1 MITIKKRIKSFK
13 MTMKINNTKN
23 IFYPFP
29 MFYNPNMKMQNE
41 NKQPSI
47 YYMMVPYMMYDP
59 NSLDLKDKN
68 SNSNYPIYSQ
78 YFPNPNF
85 PNLNEQSNQD
95 YSFNQIPYFPM
106 IYPMN
111 NMLMMDKN
119 MK

>member
-85 PNLNEQSNQD
+85 QNLNEQSNQD
-95 YSFNQIPYFPM
+95 YSFNQMPYFPM

>member
-1 MITIKKRIKSFK
+1 MITIKKRIKSSK

-59 NSLDLKDKN
+59 NLDLKDKN
-68 SNSNYPIYSQ
+68 NNSNYQFYPQ

-85 PNLNEQSNQD
+85 QNLNEQSNQD
-95 YSFNQIPYFPM
+95 FSFNQIPYFPM
-106 IYPMN
+106 MYPMN
-111 NMLMMDKN
+111 NMMMDKN